1 MALVGRQS
9 GERRVTLLRSG
20 TLSDGVVTDVL
31 LEGER
36 IAALGP
42 PGDVAAVGKPEVHD
56 LSGFV
61 LLPAPAEPHA
71 HLDKAFT
78 ADRVQNPSGD
88 LLGAVD
94 AWMAYRSS
102 IAVEDVLGRV
112 WAAALASVACGVT
125 AMRSHVDVGEGI
137 ELRSLE
143 ALLAL
148 KDELAGILDLQIV
161 ALVSRPVTGVA
172 GGENRAMLRAAM
184 DRGADLVGG
193 PPNVDPDP
201 VGCLEFCL
209 ATAAEFGRPVD
220 LHVDETL
227 DPSMLY
233 LAELA
238 RMVSSGFAHPVT
250 ASHCV
255 SLGMQPPAVQA
266 RVAEALAEAGISVVA
281 CPLTNL
287 YLQGRGWPT
296 SPPRGI
302 TAVGAL
308 LAAGVTVAAGSDNVQ
323 DPFNPLGRGDPLQ
336 TAALLVAAG
345 HLAPDEAYR
354 LVSDGARRVMGLP
367 SPEVASGSPADL
379 LAVAGGSLREVLAT
393 LTEDRFV
400 FRAGRLVARTSVD
413 RQVAPSANRIDPAG
427 STAEA
432 MAWP

>member
-1 MALVGRQS
+1 V
-9 GERRVTLLRSG
+9 VLLRSG
-20 TLSDGVVTDVL
+20 TLLDGTVGDIRI
-31 LEGER
+31 EGTR
-36 IAALGP
+36 IAAVGP
-42 PGDVAAVGKPEVHD
+42 PGGVEDPAGGQVHD
-56 LSGFV
+56 LSGYV
-61 LLPAPAEPHA
+61 VLPAPAEPHA
-71 HLDKAFT
+71 HLDKALT
-78 ADRVQNPSGD
+78 ADRVQNPTGD

-94 AWMAYRSS
+94 AWMAYRPS
-102 IAVEDVLGRV
+102 IGVEDVLERAR
-112 WAAALASVACGVT
+112 AAALSSLASGVT

-137 ELRSLE
+137 ELRSLD

-148 KDELAGILDLQIV
+148 REELAGVLHLELV

-172 GGENRAMLRAAM
+172 GVENRAMLRAALE
-184 DRGADLVGG
+184 RGADLVGG

-201 VGCLEFCL
+201 IGCLEFCL

-227 DPSMLY
+227 DASKLY

-238 RMVSSGFAHPVT
+238 RMVSSGFPHPVT

-255 SLGMQPPAVQA
+255 SLGMQPPETQA
-266 RVAEALAEAGISVVA
+266 RVAEALAAAGISVVA

-287 YLQGRGWPT
+287 YLQGREWPT

-302 TAVGAL
+302 TALRSL

-345 HLAPDEAYR
+345 HLAPTEAYG
-354 LVSDGARRVMGLP
+354 LVSAAARRVMGLP
-367 SPEVASGSPADL
+367 SIDVVPGGSADV

-400 FRAGRLVARTSVD
+400 FRAGRLVARTSVE
-413 RQVAPSANRIDPAG
+413 RHIAPSADHVGAAG